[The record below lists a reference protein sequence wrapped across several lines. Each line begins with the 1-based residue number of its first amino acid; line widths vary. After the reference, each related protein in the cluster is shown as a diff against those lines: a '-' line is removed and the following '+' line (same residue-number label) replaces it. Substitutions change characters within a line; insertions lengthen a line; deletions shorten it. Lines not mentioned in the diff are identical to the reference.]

1 MHTEG
6 NIVRMEGIE
15 SYREQISEIAFQC
28 PYQGGQGVFRARF
41 FLSLFNDSIEYDDAS
56 VCLAQG
62 ILKVIHSVKNIAP
75 SLLIKPNPASN
86 ETEVLLTGIA
96 SEKYLLK
103 IISQDGRIVNEMILK
118 HSLTGNK
125 INTSTLVP
133 GVYYVEVITDSKSV
147 CRGKLVIMR

>member
-62 ILKVIHSVKNIAP
+62 ILKVSHSVNNIAP
-75 SLLIKPNPASN
+75 RLLIKPNPANN
-86 ETEVLLTGIA
+86 ETEVFLTSID
-96 SEKYLLK
+96 YDQYQLK
-103 IISQDGRIVNEMILK
+103 IISQDGRIVSELNLR
-118 HSLTGNK
+118 HSLSGNK
-125 INTSTLVP
+125 ISTSFLMP
-133 GVYYVEVITDSKSV
+133 GVYYLEATTDGKSV
-147 CRGKLVIMR
+147 CRGKLVIVR